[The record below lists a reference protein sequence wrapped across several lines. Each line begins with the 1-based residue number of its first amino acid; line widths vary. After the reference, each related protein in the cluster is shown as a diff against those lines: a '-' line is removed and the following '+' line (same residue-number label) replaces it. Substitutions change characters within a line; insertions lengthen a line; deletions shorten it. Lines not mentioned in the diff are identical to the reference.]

1 MSSPRPPPYRSPCR
15 PTDPERPT
23 RAPWPMTWSSFTS
36 TWAAHGWKVGEEG
49 EEGSARGGLEGKEN
63 GPLPALTT
71 FRRLLL
77 RSSSPPP
84 RPTRQQPFASSG
96 GITRPSVGRGRQQNV
111 KEQVAL
117 PRRLVLHV
125 EVGRRAL
132 RGHGPLPPGLGRPTG
147 RAAAAL
153 QPGRGQTR
161 VALPGRGE
169 WARD

>member
-1 MSSPRPPPYRSPCR
+1 MLSPRSPPYRSPCR
-15 PTDPERPT
+15 PTDPERPK

-49 EEGSARGGLEGKEN
+49 EEGWARGGLEGKEN

-71 FRRLLL
+71 FCRLLL
-77 RSSSPPP
+77 RFSFPPPP

-96 GITRPSVGRGRQQNV
+96 GIPGSSVGWGRQQNV

-117 PRRLVLHV
+117 PRRVLHV
-125 EVGRRAL
+125 EVGGGAL
-132 RGHGPLPPGLGRPTG
+132 RGHGPVPPGLGRPSG

-161 VALPGRGE
+161 VVFPGRGE
-169 WARD
+169 GARD